1 MGAASARTERGF
13 TLVELVVAIS
23 VAALLLAT
31 APAALDRLY
40 DAMVYR
46 STVRHMIVEMKAAR
60 LRAMQDGQ
68 PVAFVV
74 DLEARRFGVDGRTE
88 IGIPDALKVS
98 AIVADVEVSEGG
110 RSAIR
115 FYPDG
120 SATGGSVELER
131 SSGRGVR
138 LRVDWLLGRVSQ
150 EPLGG

>member
-60 LRAMQDGQ
+60 LRAMQDGE
-68 PVAFVV
+68 PVAFIV
-74 DLEARRFGVDGRTE
+74 DLEARRFGGNGRTE
-88 IGIPDALKVS
+88 IGIPDALKVR
-98 AIVADVEVSEGG
+98 AIVADVEVSADG

-131 SSGRGVR
+131 SSGQGVR